1 MVKDAVTGAQALSSI
16 TLRGSIE
23 RIMETTGVHGYVLDA
38 LAWLPPEVVLVLDN
52 YKV

>member
-1 MVKDAVTGAQALSSI
+1 MSAAAPFEAARLMVKDAVTGAQALSSI

-38 LAWLPPEVVLVLDN
+38 LA
-52 YKV
+52 